1 MMQELITELKEMVRG
16 EISGV
21 HTALPAEIKSYDA
34 DSGLAIVKPK
44 AKFKQPNGKTID
56 FPDISGVP
64 VAFPQN
70 KSFTIAFPIKTGDEC
85 LLIFAEQS
93 LDFWLYGKE
102 TDTELKH
109 DLSNAIAIPN
119 INTKGNPDMKRACD
133 EDAVII
139 KVGETELKTKKDG
152 VYIKGNIEIS
162 GDIKVNGKV
171 GTTGDVT
178 AGGKS
183 LMSHTHTGV
192 HGGTTPPN

>member
-1 MMQELITELKEMVRG
+1 MMQELITQLKEMARD

-34 DSGLAIVKPK
+34 NKGLAIVKPK
-44 AKFKQPNGKTID
+44 AKYKQPNGKTID
-56 FPDISGVP
+56 FPEISGVP

-70 KSFTIAFPIKTGDEC
+70 KDFTIAFPIKAGDEC

-109 DLSNAIAIPN
+109 DLSNAVAIPN
-119 INTKGNPDMKRACD
+119 INSKGNPDMKRACD
-133 EDAVII
+133 EDAVIV
-139 KVGETELKTKKDG
+139 KVGETELKAKKDG
-152 VYIKGNIEIS
+152 VYIKGNIEIT
-162 GDIKVNGKV
+162 GDVKVNGKFDA
-171 GTTGDVT
+171 TGDVT

-183 LMSHTHTGV
+183 LMKHTHTGV